1 MAIVLKNSRFN
12 LSIDS
17 KTIIGV
23 MGKDYDKFLKSLN
36 GDDVFYLDKKTI
48 IIGKKV
54 IDLLGNFDINVLED
68 FNLTKD
74 FINKEIM
81 DLSHSEQ
88 RLLKYI
94 LLVISDKKIIVI
106 DEPFMDL
113 DYENKKRI
121 ILLLNRLKKNK
132 TIIIGSI
139 DSNIIYPIC
148 KKILFINNNEYY
160 YGDAIDFSN
169 KDLLKK
175 YHIAMP
181 DLVKFVLLA
190 NTKNKKIKYSKDIRD
205 LIKDVYRNVSKKQN

>member
-1 MAIVLKNSRFN
+1 MAIVLKNSKYN
-12 LSIDS
+12 LKIESNI
-17 KTIIGV
+17 IIGV
-23 MGKDYDKFLKSLN
+23 MGKYYEKFLKSLN

-48 IIGKKV
+48 ISGKKV

-205 LIKDVYRNVSKKQN
+205 LIKDVYRNV